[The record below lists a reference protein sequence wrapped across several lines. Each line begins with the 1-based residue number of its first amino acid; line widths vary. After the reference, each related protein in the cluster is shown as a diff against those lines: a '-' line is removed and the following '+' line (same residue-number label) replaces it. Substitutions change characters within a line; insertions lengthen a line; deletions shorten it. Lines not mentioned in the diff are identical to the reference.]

1 MASDTRLLLAAAG
14 AVVVLVLLIVRLKLS
29 AFIAL
34 MVASLLAGLLAGLDL
49 LATAK
54 AFQAGMGAVLGS
66 IAAIIGLGTV
76 LGKMLV
82 ESGGSE
88 VIAETIVRKAGA
100 RHLPWAMLLI
110 ALIVGAPVFFAVGL
124 VLLAPILF
132 ALVRQHQS
140 NMLLLGIPMVAGLS
154 AMHGLVPPH
163 PGPMAAIQMMGAD
176 TGRTI
181 WYALMVGIP
190 AAIIAGPLFGRWIS
204 RRLPKGGVETSILA
218 RKEARTAR
226 PGFGMTL
233 FTVLLPIGLML
244 VGTVAEIAFDAES
257 RWRTRVAF
265 LADPVVALLI
275 GVLFSFYSFGAA
287 LGLDRQALLKFSED
301 CLGPVAIILL
311 IVGAGG
317 GFSRVLIESGVGEAV
332 SRIATA
338 WEIRPL
344 WLAYGAACLIR
355 VATGSATVAITTAAA
370 LVKPVADA
378 YPGTNLELVVLAM
391 GAGSLILSHVNDG
404 GFWLVKE
411 YLNLS
416 VPETLKTWTV
426 METLLSVVSFGLVLL
441 LGLSGEKP
449 G

>member
-1 MASDTRLLLAAAG
+1 MEGDTRLLLAAAV
-14 AVVVLVLLIVRLKLS
+14 AVVVLVVLIVRLKLS

-34 MVASLLAGLLAGLDL
+34 MVASLLAGVLAGLDL

-54 AFQAGMGAVLGS
+54 AFQTGMGAVLGS

-100 RHLPWAMLLI
+100 RHLPWAMLVI

-140 NMLLLGIPMVAGLS
+140 GMLLLGIPMVAGLS

-163 PGPMAAIQMMGAD
+163 PGPMAAIKMMGAD
-176 TGRTI
+176 TGKTI
-181 WYALMVGIP
+181 WYALIVAVPG
-190 AAIIAGPLFGRWIS
+190 AIIAGPVFGKWIARRVVPRAGESRLFEKREPRT
-204 RRLPKGGVETSILA
+204 RRP
-218 RKEARTAR
+218 R
-226 PGFGMTL
+226 FGITV

-244 VGTVAEIAFDAES
+244 LGTGAEIFLGAES
-257 RWRTRVAF
+257 AWRGRVSF
-265 LADPVVALLI
+265 LGDPVVALLC

-287 LGLDRQALLKFSED
+287 LGLDRQSLLKFSEE
-301 CLGPVAIILL
+301 CLGPVAIVLL

-338 WEIRPL
+338 WEIRPI

-355 VATGSATVAITTAAA
+355 MATGSATVAITAAAA

-378 YPGTNLELVVLAM
+378 TPGTSVELVVLAM

-416 VPETLKTWTV
+416 VPETLKTWTA
-426 METLLSVVSFGLVLL
+426 METILSVVCFALVLL
-441 LGLSGEKP
+441 LEWVL
-449 G
+449 

>member
-1 MASDTRLLLAAAG
+1 MQGDTRLLLAAAL
-14 AVVVLVLLIVRLKLS
+14 AVVVLVILIVRLKLS

-34 MVASLLAGLLAGLDL
+34 MIASLLAGLLAGMDL

-54 AFQAGMGAVLGS
+54 AFQGGMGAVLGS

-76 LGKMLV
+76 MGKMLV

-140 NMLLLGIPMVAGLS
+140 GMLWLGIPMVAGLS

-163 PGPMAAIQMMGAD
+163 PGPMAAIKLIGAD
-176 TGRTI
+176 TGKTI
-181 WYALMVGIP
+181 WYALLIAVP
-190 AAIIAGPLFGRWIS
+190 AAVIAGPLFGHWIAKRVIPRS
-204 RRLPKGGVETSILA
+204 AQPSLLEKREPRA
-218 RKEARTAR
+218 NR
-226 PGFGMTL
+226 PGFSITL
-233 FTVLLPIGLML
+233 FTVLLPIALML
-244 VGTVAEIAFDAES
+244 FGTGADIVLAPESVWRSRIAF
-257 RWRTRVAF
+257 
-265 LADPVVALLI
+265 LGDPVVALLC

-287 LGLDRQALLKFSED
+287 LGWNRQDLLRFSEE
-301 CLGPVAIILL
+301 CLGPVAIVLL

-378 YPGTNLELVVLAM
+378 SPGTNLELVVLAM

-411 YLNLS
+411 YLNLT
-416 VPETLKTWTV
+416 VTETLKTWTA
-426 METLLSVVSFGLVLL
+426 METILSLVSFALVLL
-441 LGLSGEKP
+441 LDGLL
-449 G
+449 